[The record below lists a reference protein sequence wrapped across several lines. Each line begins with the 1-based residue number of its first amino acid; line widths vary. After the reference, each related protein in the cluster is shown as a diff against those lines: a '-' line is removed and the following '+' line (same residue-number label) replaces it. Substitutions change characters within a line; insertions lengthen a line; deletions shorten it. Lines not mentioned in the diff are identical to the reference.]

1 MMEKNIEGELCL
13 EFQKN
18 RNELIKD
25 IIREA
30 NTLPENT
37 ASEIENLDIIKHLIK
52 RLAIHQVS
60 LDDSAKRMNNLL
72 IFLSIIMTIL
82 SFIMAIGAIYTVL
95 SFYKLS

>member
-60 LDDSAKRMNNLL
+60 LDDGVKKMNNLL
-72 IFLSIIMTIL
+72 IFLSI
-82 SFIMAIGAIYTVL
+82 IMAIGAIYTVL
-95 SFYKLS
+95 SFYK